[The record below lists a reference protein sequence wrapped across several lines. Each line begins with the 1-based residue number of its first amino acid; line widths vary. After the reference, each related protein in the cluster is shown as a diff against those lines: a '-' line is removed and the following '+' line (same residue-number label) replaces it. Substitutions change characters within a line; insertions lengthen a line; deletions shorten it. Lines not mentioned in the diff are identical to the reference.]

1 MDAAR
6 PDRTTLAAFAAVV
19 LAGGSNMV
27 AVRVS
32 DSGLAPFWGATLRF
46 AIAAGVVLVI
56 LRARRLPLPRGRA
69 FAFAAAYGFLTFG
82 LSFALFYWGVV
93 RVPAGMAGVVMAS
106 TPLLSFLLAVGHR
119 LEPFRWRG
127 LAGAVLA
134 IAGILTIF
142 AGQRGSGAPIASILA
157 ILGSAACAAES
168 GIVLKRAPQTDPVA
182 MNAAAMLV
190 GMPILFALSL
200 VAHERLPAPA
210 HASTWAA
217 LLFMGLIGTPVL
229 FVLFV
234 FVLDRWT
241 VSATSYQFVLVP
253 VVAIALAWAL
263 IHEPLTMA
271 LALGSPLVLAGV
283 WVGALAPD
291 RAPVRAG
298 HDAREG

>member
-6 PDRTTLAAFAAVV
+6 PDRTTLVAFAAVV

-32 DSGLAPFWGATLRF
+32 DSGLDPFWGATLRF
-46 AIAAGVVLVI
+46 AIAAAVVLVGM
-56 LRARRLPLPRGRA
+56 RARRLRLPRGRA
-69 FAFAAAYGFLTFG
+69 FAFAATYGFLTFG
-82 LSFALFYWGVV
+82 LSFALFYWGMVH
-93 RVPAGMAGVVMAS
+93 VPAGTAGVLMAS
-106 TPLLSFLLAVGHR
+106 TPLLSFVLAVGHG

-127 LAGAVLA
+127 LVGAVLA
-134 IAGILTIF
+134 IAGIVTIF
-142 AGQRGSGAPIASILA
+142 AGQRGGGTPVASILA

-190 GMPILFALSL
+190 GLPILFALSL
-200 VAHERLPAPA
+200 LAHERFAAPV

-229 FVLFV
+229 FVLYV
-234 FVLDRWT
+234 FVIDRWT

-271 LALGSPLVLAGV
+271 LALGAPLVLAGV
-283 WVGALAPD
+283 WMGAIVPD
-291 RAPVRAG
+291 RAPVRVAPE
-298 HDAREG
+298 AREG